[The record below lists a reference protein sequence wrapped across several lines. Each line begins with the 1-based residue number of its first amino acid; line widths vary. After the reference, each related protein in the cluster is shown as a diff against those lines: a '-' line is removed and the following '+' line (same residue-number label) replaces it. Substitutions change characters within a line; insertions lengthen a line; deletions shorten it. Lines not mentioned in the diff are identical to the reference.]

1 MVALSEVHDSVG
13 RSLTNVLK
21 NSLSSVDLIGQCNS
35 TLTALYKGAQGIRVE
50 DITIKDDSVWLYL
63 SDKTEYL
70 PKHTLVLKWNME
82 IVDDDRELTETS
94 SDDVEASD
102 SACRYCGCR
111 PCRDDCLSY
120 GLIL

>member
-1 MVALSEVHDSVG
+1 MVTLSEVHDSVG

-21 NSLSSVDLIGQCNS
+21 YGLSYSDLIGQCNS
-35 TLTALYKGAQGIRVE
+35 TLTTLYKGAQGIRVE
-50 DITIKDDSVWLYL
+50 DIAIKDDSVWLYL